1 MFSSV
6 HGSIEIVHIHQEPMS
21 LVNIMSKGELFTDV
35 SSYIE
40 LHERTWTRCMDGHCK
55 KEPGGPLSSTAPYE
69 CTFQLPDSVHKSRSP
84 RPSPSVLP
92 YYKQSNTGGSEE

>member
-1 MFSSV
+1 MFSNV

-40 LHERTWTRCMDGHCK
+40 LHEKTWMRCMDGHCK
-55 KEPGGPLSSTAPYE
+55 KEPGGPLSSTTPYE
-69 CTFQLPDSVHKSRSP
+69 CTFQLPDSVHRSRSP
-84 RPSPSVLP
+84 RPSPL
-92 YYKQSNTGGSEE
+92 YYHTTSNQHWRE